1 MALRCGYQINNDKQ
15 TVGRGTRKN
24 QNQCTEFSER
34 CISIVHQ
41 YAGLTVYLGDFVCMF
56 PWKRVFS
63 TEILNV
69 YIYIQIIWYN
79 MPRQVG
85 HVRPCETIWN
95 NDLKFVSAGWCRNFT
110 ALNTSSHPAPLKSKV
125 AVGAMLQEC
134 LRPLKSNAKE
144 RLMNRRTHKVWRV
157 EQMNPH
163 VHQLLQTVRQPY
175 VTLTI
180 FVSTLYTICQKKGS
194 DFAVWKSPFTSNK
207 IFRGSPSNFNIL

>member
-1 MALRCGYQINNDKQ
+1 M
-15 TVGRGTRKN
+15 
-24 QNQCTEFSER
+24 
-34 CISIVHQ
+34 HQ
-41 YAGLTVYLGDFVCMF
+41 YCASVCRTYCVFGWFCVYVSLEAGLQHGDTKC
-56 PWKRVFS
+56 
-63 TEILNV
+63 IYI

>member
-1 MALRCGYQINNDKQ
+1 
-15 TVGRGTRKN
+15 
-24 QNQCTEFSER
+24 
-34 CISIVHQ
+34 
-41 YAGLTVYLGDFVCMF
+41 
-56 PWKRVFS
+56 
-63 TEILNV
+63 
-69 YIYIQIIWYN
+69 

-95 NDLKFVSAGWCRNFT
+95 NDLKFVSAGWCTNFT

-194 DFAVWKSPFTSNK
+194 DFAVWKSPSTSNK
-207 IFRGSPSNFNIL
+207 IFRGSPSNFNILEPCDMIVIPSSQDVLIPGAAIERNCIRLPSGLWLWVLLLSAPPTSYTDLARWCGCM